1 MEDLKQKQNF
11 VPIVSDKLYS
21 FIINNKNKIQEYID
35 MDIDIYKIFDELFLS
50 NPDFQIEIIKSTL
63 SFCMDDNNFNSNN
76 ISYSF
81 IKIFQDIGF
90 CIRILYCSLNAHIL
104 NDRYSYEYEFDIRIL
119 YYCNLIQNIVYE
131 FEYPPHLMEL
141 ATESSRIKDTIVL

>member
-1 MEDLKQKQNF
+1 MTTTYYTLSFETVKHIMEDLKQKQNF

-119 YYCNLIQNIVYE
+119 YYCNLIQNIVY
-131 FEYPPHLMEL
+131 
-141 ATESSRIKDTIVL
+141 